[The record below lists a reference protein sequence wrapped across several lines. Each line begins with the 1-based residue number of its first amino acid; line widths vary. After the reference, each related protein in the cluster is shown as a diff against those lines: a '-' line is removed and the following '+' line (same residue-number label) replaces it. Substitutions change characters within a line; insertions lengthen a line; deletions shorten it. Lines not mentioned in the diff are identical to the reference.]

1 MNLQRGL
8 VQIGEIKMTNI
19 YEKLRN
25 LVLIIFS
32 IVLWIFCLMAIL
44 TILLSILKIDTYYIQ
59 LIRIL
64 MNINTEDIQYLAL
77 ILVYTSGI
85 ILFYLFIAGY
95 LNRLTYKDKGK
106 KAYVEY

>member
-32 IVLWIFCLMAIL
+32 IVLWLFCLMAIL

-95 LNRLTYKDKGK
+95 LNRLTYKYKGK
-106 KAYVEY
+106 QANVEY